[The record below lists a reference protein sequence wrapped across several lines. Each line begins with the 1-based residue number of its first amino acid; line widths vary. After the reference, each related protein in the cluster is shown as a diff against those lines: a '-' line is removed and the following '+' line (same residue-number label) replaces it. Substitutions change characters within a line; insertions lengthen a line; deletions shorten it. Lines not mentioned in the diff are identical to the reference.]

1 MYRFDSVYP
10 ANSTIVASDAQIY
23 PPLRYAHTQTL
34 ISDHRIVVLG
44 GFNSATG
51 DAVSM
56 ADVWV
61 FDIPSLTWSQINAKL
76 DKDNKPGNRSSHSQV
91 LMADGYSILVYVN
104 QTSLEHAFT
113 YVHVLIFY
121 IYL

>member
-61 FDIPSLTWSQINAKL
+61 FDIPSLTWSQINARL

-91 LMADGYSILVYVN
+91 LMADGYSILV
-104 QTSLEHAFT
+104 
-113 YVHVLIFY
+113 
-121 IYL
+121 